1 MMNSKKLWKI
11 HNWAGL
17 YAGIVIAFLSL
28 TGALA
33 VFIPEIDWL
42 LTKEHQIESDTTPT
56 ADWRKIQQ
64 SLQEKYADYD
74 FSGIEIPDSPDRPY
88 NYLFFQ
94 NSEKGFRSQIAFVNP
109 FNGEVLGVRESNNT
123 ISNFL
128 RQIHV
133 RLFDGLY
140 GRQIVGL
147 AGIALIISS
156 ITGLLIYGSF
166 MKKQVFARIRSGRGI
181 RIASAD
187 WHKLVGISA
196 LLFNLII
203 AITGAWLGLQ
213 PKLMSWFEMK
223 VPNQYVAERVV
234 MVPEEDAFFPIDFER
249 AMAQSKEAIA
259 GFIPQRLQLS
269 SDGSGTVTVVGD
281 VKRGIY
287 ERGANKVVM
296 DKTSLKPL
304 FIYDVREQSFADK
317 LYYVQEALH
326 FGQFGGMLLKIL
338 YAVLGLTT
346 GFLSITGFLIY
357 LKRKETRSARKY
369 KTEKVVFAYCMGG
382 VLFFVLTGFFTV
394 TVGYAITSKVITFG
408 VYLFLLSFV
417 TYQSIKAIRKRKIP
431 KQKKPHAKVIQ

>member
-1 MMNSKKLWKI
+1 MDSKKLWKI
-11 HNWAGL
+11 HNWVGL

-42 LTKEHQIESDTTPT
+42 LSKEYHIEPDPSSSP
-56 ADWRKIQQ
+56 DWDLVQQ
-64 SLQEKYADYD
+64 NLQEKYAD
-74 FSGIEIPDSPDRPY
+74 FNLNGIIIPDSPDRPY

-94 NSEKGFRSQIAFVNP
+94 DSEEGFRAQTAFVNP
-109 FNGEVLGVRESNNT
+109 FNGEILGARERNNT

-147 AGIALIISS
+147 AGIALVISS
-156 ITGLLIYGSF
+156 ITGLMIYGNF
-166 MKKQVFARIRSGRGI
+166 MKKQVFARIRSGKGL
-181 RIASAD
+181 RIAAAD

-213 PKLMSWFEMK
+213 PKLMDWFNME
-223 VPNQYVAERVV
+223 VPNKFVAERMV
-234 MVPEEDAFFPIDFER
+234 MDREEDAFFPVEING
-249 AMAQSKEAIA
+249 AIAKSKEAIQ
-259 GFIPQRLQLS
+259 GFVPKRIRLS
-269 SDGSGTVTVVGD
+269 SDGSGTVTVLGD
-281 VKRGIY
+281 VAGGVF
-287 ERGANKVVM
+287 ERAANKVVM
-296 DKTSLKPL
+296 DKVSLKPL
-304 FIYDVREQSFADK
+304 YIYDARNQSFGDK

-326 FGQFGGMLLKIL
+326 FGQFGGMWLKIL

-357 LKRKETRSARKY
+357 LKRKEAKAANSY

-382 VLFFVLTGFFTV
+382 LLFFVLTGLFTV
-394 TVGYAITSKVITFG
+394 TVGYSITSNVITFS
-408 VYLFLLSFV
+408 VYIFLACYV
-417 TYQSIKAIRKRKIP
+417 TYQFIKTIKKRTVK
-431 KQKKPHAKVIQ
+431 KQKDAHAKVIQ